1 MIGTDL
7 VTTYDEAG
15 MSTADPAR
23 DAPENE
29 RCQWW
34 RENIM
39 HMSRPELAER
49 VGMSVSTITDI
60 ERGYYRG
67 NKAVID
73 PAVMQRYRLA
83 CAAVALNV
91 QFDWLSLSVIPT
103 VPVEIRMIGHVTP

>member
-1 MIGTDL
+1 
-7 VTTYDEAG
+7 
-15 MSTADPAR
+15 MSTSYPAR

-39 HMSRPELAER
+39 KLSRPDLAER

-67 NKAVID
+67 NKAPID
-73 PAVMQRYRLA
+73 AAVMQRYRLA
-83 CAAVALNV
+83 CAAVALGA
-91 QFDWLSLSVIPT
+91 QFDWLSLSVIPS
-103 VPVEIRMIGHVTP
+103 VPVEIKMIGHVTP